1 MLSNN
6 MYIHFALEK
15 EIGEIAILKKHVK
28 TLHYILNNHERERNS
43 I

>member
-6 MYIHFALEK
+6 IYIHFALEK
-15 EIGEIAILKKHVK
+15 EIGEFAILKKHVK
-28 TLHYILNNHERERNS
+28 TLHYILNNPERERNS